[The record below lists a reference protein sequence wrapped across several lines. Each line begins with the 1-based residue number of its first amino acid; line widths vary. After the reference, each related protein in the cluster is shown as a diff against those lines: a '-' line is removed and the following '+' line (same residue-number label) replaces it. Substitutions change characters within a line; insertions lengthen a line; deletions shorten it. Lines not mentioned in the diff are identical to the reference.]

1 MPKYLSCMLALIC
14 LLASEM
20 IFAQSSEQSQSSIQK
35 VVKSAAVEI
44 DSTSDRAEEFPLAI
58 DAPHAQVAV
67 ASSSTSDVLS
77 LPREQSVIEGKLA
90 AQVSTDASSTDHVSS
105 TTATPPVAKD
115 LLPKKAPLPA
125 KAPAIVKVPAPIE
138 SAPTAEVKAEGDT
151 TGKNAKPAPKSS
163 GGSSVTSDS
172 SEVNP
177 TAENIDLKEVITP
190 SADESLFPNDL
201 SDTGEQGQV
210 ETIGDETA
218 ALLSTE
224 NVGKKPNTV
233 RHLLNVDIPPATTTR
248 VDWTPSKSFAG
259 MAVDTP
265 VLVANGAFDGPTLC
279 LTAAIHGDELNGIEM
294 VRRVLYDIDPSK
306 LHGMVVG
313 VPIVNLLGFLR
324 NSRYLP
330 DRRDLNRYFPGNDR
344 GSVASRLA
352 YAFFTDVIKQCN
364 ALVDLHT
371 GSFYR
376 TNITQLRADMSK
388 PAVAEFADL
397 FGDIPVLNTGGNGSS
412 LRAAAVRAGI
422 PAVTLE
428 AGEPMRMQ
436 VEVVEEGVKAINT
449 LLEKNGMYPS
459 FSLWAKPSP
468 AFYRSAWVRAN
479 TSGILFSNV
488 KLGGLVKKGDVLGQ
502 VINPI
507 SNDKRDIV
515 SAHEG
520 RVLGMAL
527 DQFVLPGFAAYHIG
541 ILQPRRKKK
550 SVMPAATDSIDDD
563 DEDTMRDVE
572 PKPSVLDAPKPMTP
586 EEEGFDDE

>member
-1 MPKYLSCMLALIC
+1 MPINTLRFLTVAYFVI
-14 LLASEM
+14 ASLPVVSQTPELPTD
-20 IFAQSSEQSQSSIQK
+20 AASVLEASQGPAPTLSEQPQEALPVQADEDPVSGQQAQNSI
-35 VVKSAAVEI
+35 
-44 DSTSDRAEEFPLAI
+44 SDQGTEPPIEPLA
-58 DAPHAQVAV
+58 
-67 ASSSTSDVLS
+67 
-77 LPREQSVIEGKLA
+77 
-90 AQVSTDASSTDHVSS
+90 
-105 TTATPPVAKD
+105 TTVD
-115 LLPKKAPLPA
+115 
-125 KAPAIVKVPAPIE
+125 
-138 SAPTAEVKAEGDT
+138 TA
-151 TGKNAKPAPKSS
+151 NA
-163 GGSSVTSDS
+163 
-172 SEVNP
+172 NP
-177 TAENIDLKEVITP
+177 TATNIDLKEVITP
-190 SADESLFPNDL
+190 APENALFPEELPSDRDL
-201 SDTGEQGQV
+201 EDSQV
-210 ETIGDETA
+210 EAGSEPA
-218 ALLSTE
+218 ATLLSTE
-224 NVGKKPNTV
+224 TVGKQPNTV
-233 RHLLNVDIPPATTTR
+233 RLLLGVEVPPATTTR
-248 VDWTPSKSFAG
+248 LNWTPSKSFAG

-294 VRRVLYDIDPSK
+294 VRRVLYDVDPAK

-313 VPIVNLLGFLR
+313 VPIVNLLGFSR

-330 DRRDLNRYFPGNDR
+330 DRRDLNRYFPGNER

-352 YAFFTDVIKQCN
+352 HAFFTDVIKHCN

-388 PAVAEFADL
+388 PTVAEFADL

-479 TSGILFSNV
+479 SSGILFSKV
-488 KLGGLVKKGDVLGQ
+488 ELGGKVKKGDILGQ

-507 SNDKRDIV
+507 SNEKRDIV
-515 SAHEG
+515 SAYEG

-541 ILQPRRKKK
+541 ILQPRTKKK
-550 SVMPAATDSIDDD
+550 SVMPVEAELIGSDDD
-563 DEDTMRDVE
+563 GMLDVE
-572 PKPSVLDAPKPMTP
+572 QKPSLLETPKPMTP